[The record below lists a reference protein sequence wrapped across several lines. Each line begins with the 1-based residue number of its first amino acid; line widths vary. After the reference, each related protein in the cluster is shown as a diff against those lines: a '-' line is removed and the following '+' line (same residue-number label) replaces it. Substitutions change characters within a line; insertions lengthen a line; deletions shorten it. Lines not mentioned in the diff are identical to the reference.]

1 MQNDSQALGNAGCC
15 PAAAPMPALPE
26 GDEARNVALA
36 ALAKALGHPVRVA
49 IVRRL
54 RAANACVNDMVGEYP
69 LAQSTISQHLKVLK
83 DVGLVRGEVE
93 GPRVCYCLEPGTLA
107 LLGLLIE
114 EL

>member
-1 MQNDSQALGNAGCC
+1 MQTDSCAPENADCR
-15 PAAAPMPALPE
+15 PAAAAMPALPE
-26 GDEARNVALA
+26 DEEARNLALA

-107 LLGLLIE
+107 LLSALLEGL
-114 EL
+114 